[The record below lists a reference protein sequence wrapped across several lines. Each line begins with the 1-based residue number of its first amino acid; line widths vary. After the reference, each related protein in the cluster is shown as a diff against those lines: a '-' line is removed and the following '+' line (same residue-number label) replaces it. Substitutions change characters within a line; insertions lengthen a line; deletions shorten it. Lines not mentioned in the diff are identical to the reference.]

1 MARKS
6 QSQRTQEA
14 RDLLATYRAAG
25 QGEGEWG
32 VKFLASVISQMD
44 RGRYPSKRQRDRIDA
59 MVEEGIPTPKGDT
72 ELLAKMDAAVAF
84 WTEAGEREWECNVL
98 TDMRRRVFNDW
109 NMSEKQTKLLNDII
123 QRHQDDVTGA
133 NVFTPTAEQRADL
146 EVLVKLYKGYAGQW
160 QQERPAVAKA
170 IVKVVAFLGGS
181 GTIEE
186 YHFNKLNKAMGA
198 KLRRF
203 KNPRFNMC
211 DMGKLITTAYTGSTS
226 TKRTEIVTAMTA
238 AYVNERGTIGN
249 DFLLPSGSVE
259 FYDAERIGKIRKR
272 KSD

>member
-14 RDLLATYRAAG
+14 QELLAAYQAAG
-25 QGEGEWG
+25 FSDGEWA
-32 VKFLASVISQMD
+32 VRFLTSVISQMA
-44 RGRYPSKRQRDRIDA
+44 RSRYPSKRQRDRIDA
-59 MVEEGIPTPKGDT
+59 MVVEGVPTPQGDT
-72 ELLAKMDAAVAF
+72 QLLEKMDAAVAY
-84 WTEAGEREWECNVL
+84 WTAANEREWERKVIV
-98 TDMRRRVFNDW
+98 DMRRGVFNGW
-109 NMSEKQTKLLNDII
+109 NMSEKQIKLLNDII

-146 EVLVKLYKGYAGQW
+146 EVLVKLYKGYASQW
-160 QQERPAVAKA
+160 QQERPAVEKA
-170 IVKVVAFLGGS
+170 IVKVNAFLGGS

-211 DMGKLITTAYTGSTS
+211 DMGKLITTAYTGSKA
-226 TKRTEIVTAMTA
+226 TKRTEIVTAMTD

-272 KSD
+272 KSS

>member
-25 QGEGEWG
+25 HGEGEWG

-146 EVLVKLYKGYAGQW
+146 EVLTALYRGYSGQW
-160 QQERPAVAKA
+160 QGERPAVRKA
-170 IVKVVAFLGGS
+170 VEKVTAMLAGE

-186 YHFNKLNKAMGA
+186 YHFDKLNKSMGA

-203 KNPRFNMC
+203 KTPRFSAC
-211 DMGKLITTAYTGSTS
+211 DMAKFVEAVYIDGAWTKITHIAT
-226 TKRTEIVTAMTA
+226 VMTDT
-238 AYVNERGTIGN
+238 YVNERGQIVN
-249 DFLLPSGSVE
+249 DFLLPTGDVRTLE
-259 FYDAERIGKIRKR
+259 AERCGKFRKR
-272 KSD
+272 KND

>member
-14 RDLLATYRAAG
+14 RDLLAAYRAAG

-259 FYDAERIGKIRKR
+259 LYDAERIGKIRKR